1 MKEENERLLNKE
13 EDNLDLDLDLT
24 DEELNFKKLIYQLGS
39 SINDKYENDNFYRQ
53 IYYYYYYKG
62 FTPMLLIYITD
73 ILSLIFG
80 ILFSIFIF
88 VLLDWDK
95 LLKCGNNNCENISEY
110 VVFNEMNFFEIFLL
124 TTSILYLSYKLYDFI
139 PKVKNLINIRNY
151 YNDSLKINCKTLHT
165 YSWIDILKKVTK
177 NTYYDEHDITNKI
190 LRKENYMISLIDK
203 NIINISSKFYTY
215 QLDKNLELILS
226 NNLNN
231 LTNLKLKK
239 KLIFYG
245 IINLLCSGFI
255 LIFQV
260 VYFFISN
267 IDDFYS
273 NRNVFG
279 PRRYTIFAK
288 RKFREYN
295 ELPHFFEERIN
306 KSMKYSIEY
315 TKQFDS
321 PVIEVISKFI
331 GIITGAFIGFFLILS
346 ILDESILLYV
356 RFFDRTMLFYMGII
370 SAISSFSRSY
380 IKNPEESV
388 YNPNGVMER
397 VVKYTHY
404 MPFEWKNKCHTY
416 EVRDDFLSFFQYK
429 IITFI
434 YDIISVVTTPY
445 ILLFVLTK
453 KTDNIISFIKTH
465 TTYDMNVGYICSF
478 ATKNKNINDEK
489 MKKSLSV
496 FSENHSISLE

>member
-1 MKEENERLLNKE
+1 MMNEENERLLNKE
-13 EDNLDLDLDLT
+13 ELT
-24 DEELNFKKLIYQLGS
+24 NEELAYQKFIHECSLPT
-39 SINDKYENDNFYRQ
+39 NDDKYETDDFYHQ
-53 IYYYYYYKG
+53 IYYYYYNKG
-62 FTPMLLIYITD
+62 FTPIILLYITD
-73 ILSLIFG
+73 ILSLVFG
-80 ILFSIFIF
+80 ILFSLFIF
-88 VLLDWDK
+88 VLLDWEK
-95 LLKCGNNNCENISEY
+95 LLKCGNNNCENVSEY
-110 VVFNEMNFFEIFLL
+110 VVFSEINFFQFFLL
-124 TTSILYLSYKLYDFI
+124 IISIAYLIYKLCDFI
-139 PKVKNLINIRNY
+139 PKVNDLINIRNY
-151 YNDSLKINCKTLHT
+151 YSDSLKINSKTLHT
-165 YSWIDILKKVTK
+165 YSWNEILKKVIR

-190 LRKENYMISLIDK
+190 LRKENYIIALIDK
-203 NIINISSKFYTY
+203 NIINISQRFYTY

-226 NNLNN
+226 NKINN
-231 LTNLKLKK
+231 LSKTNLKK
-239 KLIFYG
+239 KLIIYG
-245 IINLLCSGFI
+245 IANLLCSGFI

-273 NRNVFG
+273 NRSVFG
-279 PRRYTIFAK
+279 PRRYTVFAK

-306 KSMKYSIEY
+306 KSMRYSIEY

-331 GIITGAFIGFFLILS
+331 GLITGAFIGFFLILS

-380 IKNPEESV
+380 IKRPEESV
-388 YNPNGVMER
+388 YNPNGVMDK

-404 MPFEWKNKCHTY
+404 MPSEWNNKCHTY

-429 IITFI
+429 IITFM
-434 YDIISVVTTPY
+434 YDIISVITTPY

-453 KTDNIISFIKTH
+453 KTDDIITFLKTNTIYDINI
-465 TTYDMNVGYICSF
+465 GYICSF
-478 ATKNKNINDEK
+478 ATKNNNFNDEK

-496 FSENHSISLE
+496 FSENHSITLE